1 MLAAACG
8 GNAPASA
15 TLPVEPPRPI
25 EAAPPMPPPEPPKP
39 TKPWPATRTVDVAE
53 TVHGKTIRDPY
64 RWLEDEHSDDVQAWM
79 TAQDKYTRGEL
90 GKLPE
95 RDQLAARLK
104 ELFYFDAIGAPIHR
118 GTRFFYTRKLADKE
132 KTIVYWKEGEHG
144 PEQVLFDP
152 NKWSED
158 GSKGLHGWF
167 PSWDGKHVAYA
178 VSEHNSDETVMQIHD
193 VATGKDLAETI
204 AGTKYAAAS
213 WTPDGRAF
221 YYTWVPPVDDTA
233 PPSGGAAR
241 GEQVPA
247 RGGAVTIADRP
258 GFAELRYHVLGTDPT
273 MDPVVHEATHDAGTF
288 LGGYVSRDGRW
299 LFAVVQHGWNSS
311 DVYFQDVHG
320 KHPVWQTLVAGVP
333 AVFDVDVWH
342 DVFYVKTNDGAPRY
356 RVYAVDP
363 KHPARDAWKEIV
375 PEAPDA
381 TLQNMNVVGEHLA
394 LEYLRNAASE
404 LEIHTLDGKLA
415 HKIEIPALGTVAG
428 VTGRADEDTAYIS
441 YSSFTEPQI
450 IYKTSVKTGKVEEWA
465 RIKLPIDT
473 SNFATDQ
480 VFYPSKDGTKIS
492 MFILHRKDAKQDG
505 TAPTILYGYGGFNV
519 SLTPSFAGSRVVWLE
534 HGGVYAIPNLRGGGE
549 YGEDWHKAGM
559 GVHKQNVFDDFEAAA
574 EFLVAQKWTSRDHLA
589 IYGGSNGGLLVGT
602 AVTQQPELFKAVI
615 CAVPLLDM
623 LRYHLFGSGKT
634 WVPEYGS
641 AEDADQ
647 FAALWAYSPYRRAID
662 EGARKYPA
670 VLFDSADHDDRVDPL
685 HARKLAAALQAL
697 QTADAPILLRIERN
711 SGHGGADMVKSQVER
726 VADQFAFLLQ
736 QLK

>member
-1 MLAAACG
+1 MRIALACLLGAACG
-8 GNAPASA
+8 GSSPPASA
-15 TLPVEPPRPI
+15 TLPI
-25 EAAPPMPPPEPPKP
+25 EPPKP
-39 TKPWPATRTVDVAE
+39 LAAAQQMPPPAPPPPAKPWPATRTVDVVD
-53 TVHGKTIRDPY
+53 TLHGKTVRDPY
-64 RWLEDEHSDDVQAWM
+64 RWLEDDKSDEVKAWM
-79 TAQDKYTRGEL
+79 TAQDTYTRGEL

-104 ELFYFDAIGAPIHR
+104 ELFYFDAIGAPAHR
-118 GTRFFYTRKLADKE
+118 GTRFFYTRKLAQKE

-144 PEQVLFDP
+144 AEQVLFDP
-152 NKWSED
+152 NTWSED

-178 VSEHNSDETVMQIHD
+178 VSEHNSDETVMHVRD
-193 VATGKDLAETI
+193 VATGKDLHEEI

-221 YYTWVPPVDDTA
+221 YYTWVPPV
-233 PPSGGAAR
+233 
-241 GEQVPA
+241 E
-247 RGGAVTIADRP
+247 GAVTIADRP
-258 GFAELRYHVLGTDPT
+258 GLAELRYHVLGTDPAK
-273 MDPVVHEATHDAGTF
+273 DPVVHEATHDAGTF
-288 LGGYVSRDGRW
+288 LGGGISREGRW
-299 LFAVVQHGWNSS
+299 LFAVVQHGWNST
-311 DVYFQDVHG
+311 DVYFQDVHA
-320 KHPVWQTLVAGVP
+320 KKPVWQTLVAGVS
-333 AVFDVDVWH
+333 AVFEVDDLH

-356 RVYAVDP
+356 RVFAVDP

-375 PEAPDA
+375 PESPDA
-381 TLQNMNVVGEHLA
+381 TLQTMTIVGGHLA

-404 LEIHTLDGKLA
+404 LEIHALDGKLA

-441 YSSFTEPQI
+441 YSSFTEPQL
-450 IYKTSVKTGKVEEWA
+450 IYKASVKTGKVDEWA
-465 RIKLPIDT
+465 RVKLPIDT
-473 SNFATDQ
+473 SNFVTEQ

-505 TAPTILYGYGGFNV
+505 SAPTILYGYGGFNV

-534 HGGVYAIPNLRGGGE
+534 HGGNYAIPNLRGGGE

-574 EFLVAQKWTSRDHLA
+574 EYLVAQKWTSRDHLA

-602 AVTQQPELFKAVI
+602 AVTQRPELFKAVI

-641 AEDADQ
+641 AEDAEQ

-726 VADQFAFLLQ
+726 VSDQFAFLLQ
-736 QLK
+736 QLR